1 MLDFKSSA
9 CLFVVNNIL
18 GRSWTKLVQE

>member
-9 CLFVVNNIL
+9 CLFVVNSIL
-18 GRSWTKLVQE
+18 GKSWTKLVQE